1 MKRTVPT
8 LAAAVLAA
16 VLALPAV
23 PFSAAAEDRP
33 LTVVAPWEIKGL
45 DPAVTG
51 YAFTRMEA
59 AETFVEVDEEGL
71 PIPALARSWE
81 VSEEGRLWRFELRP
95 EVRFHDGTP
104 LTAEA
109 VVQALTVARG
119 KPGVLDKAP
128 IEAIEAEGDGH
139 VVIRLSEPFSPLLAF
154 LAHTSAQILA
164 PASYAADG
172 SVQEIIGTGPYRVT
186 AVEPP
191 QRLLLERF
199 DDYWGEAPAIA
210 RTVFLAAGRGETR
223 TLLAESGDAQIVF
236 NLDPAS
242 VQRLARNESLEVVAV
257 PLPRV
262 VTLKVNA
269 ALEPLAD
276 PRARQA
282 LSLAIDRAGIA
293 AALLRQP
300 EVAATQLFPPG
311 MGAWHDAA
319 LPPLTR
325 DLDEA
330 RALLAELGWQPG
342 ADGILE
348 REGARFAVTLRTY
361 PDRPELPL
369 LATALEDQLR
379 EIGVEVTIAIGNS
392 GDIPAGHQDGTLEL
406 GLIARNF
413 SLVPDPLGTL
423 LQDFGPAGGDWGAM
437 NWSDEGLTNAMEALL
452 ASADPAAA
460 EAERRQITTVLQK
473 ELPVIPV
480 VWYLQTAAI
489 SRGVE
494 GVSIDPF
501 ERSYRLSRMRWA
513 P

>member
-1 MKRTVPT
+1 MKRALSMLAGAA
-8 LAAAVLAA
+8 LAAALSLPAA
-16 VLALPAV
+16 V
-23 PFSAAAEDRP
+23 AEERT

-59 AETFVEVDEEGL
+59 AETLVEFDEAGL
-71 PIPALARSWE
+71 PLPALAESWSL
-81 VSEEGRLWRFELRP
+81 SEDGRLWRFTLRP
-95 EVRFHDGTP
+95 GVLFHDGAP
-104 LTAEA
+104 LTPAA
-109 VVQALTVARG
+109 VVQALTIAQG

-128 IEAIEAEGDGH
+128 IEAMEAEGEG
-139 VVIRLSEPFSPLLAF
+139 VVTIRLGEPFSPLLAF

-164 PASYAADG
+164 PESYAEDG
-172 SVQEIIGTGPYRVT
+172 SVRQILGTGPYRVT

-223 TLLAESGDAQIVF
+223 ALLAESGDAQVVF
-236 NLDPAS
+236 TLDPAS
-242 VQRLARNESLEVVAV
+242 LQRLARNPALEVMAE

-311 MGAWHDAA
+311 MGAWHDEA

-325 DLDEA
+325 NLDEA

-423 LQDFGPAGGDWGAM
+423 LQDFGPDGGDWGAM
-437 NWSDEGLTNAMEALL
+437 NWSDESLVAAMEALL
-452 ASADPAAA
+452 ASADPTGG
-460 EAERRQITTVLQK
+460 EVERRQIASVLQD

-480 VWYLQTAAI
+480 VWYLQTAAV
-489 SRGVE
+489 SRGLE

-513 P
+513 Q